1 MRISYWSC
9 SKFSRWL
16 TGNTKPQYAT
26 ASEWDKW
33 EQSTAIARPFR
44 YWIAE
49 TALDEIQ
56 DFIYFIPKKLDDIR
70 HYIINRYIN
79 KLHCLTSTSLTKG
92 QYYDF
97 EHRMLHC
104 LFDELVN
111 FIAIEKGTM
120 NKISN
125 PAPYKSDIDH
135 GLEYLQWETT
145 IRNTWLD
152 ENDPDYNKPTLQ
164 AEVAMWI
171 INAYNWWT
179 NIRPNRPDP
188 MDVSGWSDYCD
199 KNPEG
204 VSISNDDTKEM
215 NAILDKMEREYY
227 EEDTQMLIQ
236 LIKYRTSLWT

>member
-1 MRISYWSC
+1 
-9 SKFSRWL
+9 
-16 TGNTKPQYAT
+16 
-26 ASEWDKW
+26 
-33 EQSTAIARPFR
+33 
-44 YWIAE
+44 
-49 TALDEIQ
+49 
-56 DFIYFIPKKLDDIR
+56 
-70 HYIINRYIN
+70 
-79 KLHCLTSTSLTKG
+79 
-92 QYYDF
+92 
-97 EHRMLHC
+97 MLHC

-204 VSISNDDTKEM
+204 VSFSNDDTKEM